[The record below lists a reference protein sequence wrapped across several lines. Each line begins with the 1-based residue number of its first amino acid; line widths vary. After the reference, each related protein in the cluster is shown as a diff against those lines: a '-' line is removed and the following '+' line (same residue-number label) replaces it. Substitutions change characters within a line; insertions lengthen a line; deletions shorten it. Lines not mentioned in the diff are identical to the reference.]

1 MRFVKNFPKFQ
12 EHLSFM
18 ATSTLPQNLQE
29 AAVTICSENFGCP
42 SQERLPKFKEHL
54 FLMTVFKVY
63 HMCWEHGKGSSK
75 LGKVERASVNEWK
88 CMGGLP
94 KKRKKVD
101 TRESLEKGKYLPNSY
116 NAATVNVNYKLSS
129 FFQCYFKSGTEIL
142 MTVWKFFF
150 QESFLERGFHI
161 SMNERSHFQWG
172 IHL

>member
-1 MRFVKNFPKFQ
+1 
-12 EHLSFM
+12 
-18 ATSTLPQNLQE
+18 
-29 AAVTICSENFGCP
+29 
-42 SQERLPKFKEHL
+42 
-54 FLMTVFKVY
+54 
-63 HMCWEHGKGSSK
+63 
-75 LGKVERASVNEWK
+75 
-88 CMGGLP
+88 MGGLP

-142 MTVWKFFF
+142 LTVWKFSF
-150 QESFLERGFHI
+150 QESFLERRFHI